1 MAHAQQ
7 LRMVHDNNRS
17 ETAACTW
24 AEYNMLDALQI
35 LTLLILK
42 LILEVG
48 NIVLTLQG
56 RYFKIYIFF
65 PFVERR
71 R

>member
-48 NIVLTLQG
+48 NIVLT
-56 RYFKIYIFF
+56 
-65 PFVERR
+65 
-71 R
+71 